1 MTESQKSRWAVWLKA
16 AAIRAVRTWA
26 QAGVAY
32 LGSGAIGV
40 FEVDWMGFLSVTCMA
55 AVLSLLTSLAGIPE
69 AETPLGGDAE

>member
-26 QAGVAY
+26 QAGLAY
-32 LGSGAIGV
+32 LGTSMIGI
-40 FEVDWMGFLSVTCMA
+40 FEVDWVGFVSVTCMSA
-55 AVLSLLTSLAGIPE
+55 ALSLLTSLAGIPE